1 MPSVFISY
9 RREEAADMSGRIAD
23 LLDRRFGAGTAFRD
37 VNAILAGSNFVMAL
51 QRGLDESRVV
61 LVLIGPRWIH
71 MQEPNGV
78 RRIDSPNDFVR
89 YEIGAALRAGKR
101 VVPVLLD
108 DAALPTAAELP
119 PDLAALAEQAPIVLR
134 NDPYFADDMA
144 KAITAFGSAVAW
156 APSSVGVLS
165 VAVAGMLAVTY
176 FSVSAARASR
186 LPHFGITD
194 FLMFSAPNYALIFAI
209 IRSARTR
216 RWLWLSILLA
226 AGLVALVGGLSP
238 WPYTLYV
245 INLPNLLLLFVFA
258 LLGPR
263 QPYSSPQKQRPTH
276 RGVFTMF
283 WVALLVFNFA
293 VRVTYS
299 SKLPTA
305 KLEGEVG
312 LAAAW
317 GVILVGNALGLLRA
331 WQTRNWVWFIALAI
345 LFVPSFP
352 LFLLGLISFFI
363 TVNIIGGALAA
374 LVTLLIIVAQII
386 TLGIFSWWGPRA
398 LPARHPAA
406 PVPVAVQQ

>member
-23 LLDRRFGAGTAFRD
+23 FLDRRFGAGTVFRD

-71 MQEPNGV
+71 MQEPNGA

-89 YEIGAALRAGKR
+89 YEIGAALRAGKL
-101 VVPVLLD
+101 VVPLLLD
-108 DAALPTAAELP
+108 DATQPTAAELP
-119 PDLAALAEQAPIVLR
+119 PDLAALAEQTPIVVR

-144 KAITAFGSAVAW
+144 KAITAFRSAVAW

-165 VAVAGMLAVTY
+165 VAVAGMLALTY
-176 FSVSAARASR
+176 FSVSAAMATR
-186 LPHFGITD
+186 LPHFGIRD
-194 FLMFSAPNYALIFAI
+194 YLMFTAPTYALIFAI

-226 AGLVALVGGLSP
+226 AGLAALVGGLSS

-263 QPYSSPQKQRPTH
+263 QPYSSPQKQRPTN
-276 RGVFTMF
+276 RGVFTTF
-283 WVALLVFNFA
+283 WVALLAFDFA
-293 VRVTYS
+293 LRVTYV

-305 KLEGEVG
+305 EIEGEVG

-317 GVILVGNALGLLRA
+317 GVILVGNALGLVRA

-345 LFVPSFP
+345 LFIPSFP
-352 LFLLGLISFFI
+352 FFLIGFFI
-363 TVNIIGGALAA
+363 NVNNAWAA
-374 LVTLLIIVAQII
+374 FASLLIVAQIVAM
-386 TLGIFSWWGPRA
+386 GIFSWWGPRA

-406 PVPVAVQQ
+406 PVPVAVSQ

>member
-1 MPSVFISY
+1 
-9 RREEAADMSGRIAD
+9 
-23 LLDRRFGAGTAFRD
+23 
-37 VNAILAGSNFVMAL
+37 
-51 QRGLDESRVV
+51 
-61 LVLIGPRWIH
+61 
-71 MQEPNGV
+71 
-78 RRIDSPNDFVR
+78 
-89 YEIGAALRAGKR
+89 
-101 VVPVLLD
+101 
-108 DAALPTAAELP
+108 
-119 PDLAALAEQAPIVLR
+119 
-134 NDPYFADDMA
+134 
-144 KAITAFGSAVAW
+144 
-156 APSSVGVLS
+156 
-165 VAVAGMLAVTY
+165 
-176 FSVSAARASR
+176 
-186 LPHFGITD
+186 
-194 FLMFSAPNYALIFAI
+194 
-209 IRSARTR
+209 
-216 RWLWLSILLA
+216 
-226 AGLVALVGGLSP
+226 
-238 WPYTLYV
+238 
-245 INLPNLLLLFVFA
+245 
-258 LLGPR
+258 
-263 QPYSSPQKQRPTH
+263 
-276 RGVFTMF
+276 MF